1 MPKHFSCRQTS
12 ILDSNLDVISV
23 IKCFKSSKQ
32 VTDWNSK
39 AIFVQIIMHSTES
52 WSPLTTKRIGLGRG
66 VKWMEALFLQ
76 KCHFAA
82 VLIKF

>member
-1 MPKHFSCRQTS
+1 MSAIVVHSKIHTMFLILTPT
-12 ILDSNLDVISV
+12 LDSNLDVISV

-52 WSPLTTKRIGLGRG
+52 
-66 VKWMEALFLQ
+66 
-76 KCHFAA
+76 
-82 VLIKF
+82 